1 LENGRPVIVGVAK
14 RYGQKALS
22 HYEVVVGIQPNS
34 QTLFSLDP
42 ADGWIKNSVSGFMT
56 EWDAT
61 GHVMLV
67 LPPAPSPS
75 EHIGGCPTPEPCL
88 RPRTARRSCAG
99 RLPLEAPPSMKP

>member
-1 LENGRPVIVGVAK
+1 VFKGNIEDVKSELENGRPVIVGVAK

-61 GHVMLV
+61 GHVMIV
-67 LPPAPSPS
+67 LSPAPRAS
-75 EHIGGCPTPEPCL
+75 EVSG
-88 RPRTARRSCAG
+88 S
-99 RLPLEAPPSMKP
+99 